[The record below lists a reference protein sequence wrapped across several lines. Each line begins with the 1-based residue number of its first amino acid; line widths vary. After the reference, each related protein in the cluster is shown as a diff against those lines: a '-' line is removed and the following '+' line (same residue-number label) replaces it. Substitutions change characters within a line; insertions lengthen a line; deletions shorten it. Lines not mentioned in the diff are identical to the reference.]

1 MRRQI
6 RSTAAAGQEPI
17 VTTTSGSGPQS
28 RAARDPFDPN
38 APAPSVPATSATSA
52 ATAATATS
60 ATTPAAVDAAADPS
74 IGKLVSDASA
84 HVSTLVRSEIELAK
98 LELRSSLK
106 NAGTGIGFFV
116 GAAAIL
122 IFSLVF
128 AFLTLAEG
136 LAALGLARWLAFLI
150 VFLVQLLL
158 VAALAYIGWRQVKK
172 VRAPQQTIRT
182 TKETVGYLKSH
193 PK

>member
-6 RSTAAAGQEPI
+6 RLPPAAGKEPI
-17 VTTTSGSGPQS
+17 LTATSRSGPQP
-28 RAARDPFDPN
+28 RAVRDPFDPD
-38 APAPSVPATSATSA
+38 AAIPPTSATSATSA
-52 ATAATATS
+52 T
-60 ATTPAAVDAAADPS
+60 AADPS

-98 LELRSSLK
+98 LELRSSVK
-106 NAGTGIGFFV
+106 NAGTGIGFFAA
-116 GAAAIL
+116 AAAIL
-122 IFSLVF
+122 VFSLVF

-136 LAALGLARWLAFLI
+136 LSALGLPRWLSFLI

-158 VAALAYIGWRQVKK
+158 VAAFAYLGLRQVKK

-182 TKETVGYLKSH
+182 TRETVGYLKSH